1 MTQKV
6 LQIGSSVG
14 VVISKT
20 SLLELGVELGDEVT
34 VEVNKKTRILSIRPQ
49 TKVSKRRERIADLT
63 FNFID
68 RYRKDLQ
75 ALAKA

>member
-1 MTQKV
+1 MIQKV

-14 VVISKT
+14 VVIPKA

-34 VEVNKKTRILSIRPQ
+34 VEVNKKTKILSIRLQ
-49 TKVSKRRERIADLT
+49 TKASKRRERIAELT